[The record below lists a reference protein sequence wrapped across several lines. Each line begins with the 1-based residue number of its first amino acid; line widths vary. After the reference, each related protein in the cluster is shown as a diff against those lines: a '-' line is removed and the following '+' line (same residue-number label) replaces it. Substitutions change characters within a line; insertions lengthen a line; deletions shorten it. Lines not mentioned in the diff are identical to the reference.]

1 MLISL
6 NFGASSKF
14 REKAL
19 EEHLMIRSG
28 YSFQTA
34 YDSYCFV
41 VEVDTMKSDEFI
53 KALEEQLANL
63 TVSEEDLERMKKVWI
78 SSEVMKSDYADAL
91 LDSFV
96 DDLVSHQ
103 DIIIN
108 AVDMIRSM
116 NMETM
121 QNIISSLDFSNRS
134 IAKII
139 PEE

>member
-1 MLISL
+1 M
-6 NFGASSKF
+6 
-14 REKAL
+14 
-19 EEHLMIRSG
+19 
-28 YSFQTA
+28 
-34 YDSYCFV
+34 
-41 VEVDTMKSDEFI
+41 
-53 KALEEQLANL
+53 EEQLANL